1 MTETEVVAGRPVK
14 LDKTELEAVR
24 VRVLPDG
31 RMDSNNAA
39 KYLNRAP
46 KTLAMWRMAGTGPKW
61 AKSGG
66 RVFYLK
72 ADLDAFIH
80 GEAAA

>member
-1 MTETEVVAGRPVK
+1 MALQTAPERQVEIEEVEVEPI
-14 LDKTELEAVR
+14 R

-46 KTLAMWRMAGTGPKW
+46 KTLAMWRMQRIGPEW
-61 AKSGG
+61 AKCGG
-66 RVFYLK
+66 RVFYYK
-72 ADLDAFIH
+72 SRLDAFIQ
-80 GEAAA
+80 GEAA